1 MIKEDEM
8 KKIKQ
13 NPFVKKL
20 GFNRL
25 MLIVVLI
32 VMYLVFCAICNRNG
46 RNRLLHRTGYV
57 LLCTYFRIH
66 VHSAGNADR
75 LCNLPLHF
83 YRILIRCI

>member
-32 VMYLVFCAICNRNG
+32 VMYLVFCAIIPNFAGMAHIVSTLN
-46 RNRLLHRTGYV
+46 YV
-57 LLCTYFRIH
+57 
-66 VHSAGNADR
+66 
-75 LCNLPLHF
+75 
-83 YRILIRCI
+83 